1 MNRTGMGRN
10 LQKKERMDVYMTTKR
25 RNESSAERSGGSAGS
40 RAVAMR
46 RRRHRHRIRLG
57 LLSLVLL
64 ACMVFVVLSLTVL
77 FRVEK
82 FTAGGDL
89 SMYTAEEIIAAAEMN
104 PDVNLFL
111 SDTASAAQRVE
122 EKLPYVEE
130 ARVIRKLPNRIHIEV
145 RLATP
150 EYILDNNGQQFYISH
165 QGKVLGPAEAEI
177 DGLRITNVQASATNP
192 GYPAEFSRK
201 ETGEIIR
208 KLLDALKKETMFTQV
223 MEIDLTDLYGIE
235 LQYGDIYR
243 IRIGTYADLSK
254 KLAMAAF
261 LIEHELDP
269 MQPGTIDVSINENE
283 AIFRPDYDFGGT
295 VIPPESG
302 RTSQ

>member
-46 RRRHRHRIRLG
+46 RRRHRRRIRLG

>member
-1 MNRTGMGRN
+1 
-10 LQKKERMDVYMTTKR
+10 V
-25 RNESSAERSGGSAGS
+25 AGS

-46 RRRHRHRIRLG
+46 RRRHRRRIRLG

-302 RTSQ
+302 MTSQ

>member
-25 RNESSAERSGGSAGS
+25 RNESSAERSGGAAGS

-46 RRRHRHRIRLG
+46 RRRHRRRIRLG
-57 LLSLVLL
+57 LLALVLL

-111 SDTASAAQRVE
+111 SDTASAVQRVE

-269 MQPGTIDVSINENE
+269 MQPGTIDVSINEHE

>member
-25 RNESSAERSGGSAGS
+25 RNESSAERSGGAAGS

-46 RRRHRHRIRLG
+46 RRRHRRRIRLG
-57 LLSLVLL
+57 LLALVLL

-111 SDTASAAQRVE
+111 SDTASAVQRVE